1 VPQLGSDLVH
11 KRFTKR
17 IDHGT
22 IRSVTK
28 RLPWLLLIS
37 LVLSTGLLCPIPADA
52 QGERL
57 VLAFYYAWFD
67 LTTWQKPLSDQPA
80 HPYASTDPAAIERH
94 VAEAQQAGIDAFV
107 QSWYGPQVE
116 NNQTETNF
124 ARLLDISAQHGFR
137 AAVDLEVM
145 SPFFH
150 STTDVVNAL
159 NHLLS
164 VHAQHP
170 AYLRVGGKPVVFFWR
185 QGQYSI
191 ETWANIRAQVDPGR
205 SSIWIA
211 EGTDPSY
218 LGPFDGLHLYSVAW
232 SGDPA
237 GVLAGWGDRV
247 REWGAAQGV
256 SRTWVAT
263 VMPGY
268 DDLNTGRADAF
279 VRSRAGGEY
288 YRQCWNGAT
297 GSNAD
302 WVVITS
308 YNEWLE
314 GTQVETS
321 AGYGDF
327 YLNLTAEL
335 AAAYRQG
342 VPAALGQASTAL
354 SPPTDTPAPTETPQ
368 PTAPPPTDTPM
379 PLPTDTP
386 TPPPSPTPTLSPTPS
401 PTATNV
407 PTYTPSPTSTPL
419 PTPPSTPS
427 PMPTPTLADRA
438 ATWPWG
444 GWALGAAVALLALGA
459 VVQALRLRRDVM
471 GDGIAESAEER

>member
-1 VPQLGSDLVH
+1 M
-11 KRFTKR
+11 TKHR
-17 IDHGT
+17 A
-22 IRSVTK
+22 
-28 RLPWLLLIS
+28 LLL
-37 LVLSTGLLCPIPADA
+37 LLLLLLTTGLLRPISADA

-80 HPYASTDPAAIERH
+80 QPYASTDPAAIERH
-94 VAEAQQAGIDAFV
+94 VAEAQRAGIDGFV

-137 AAVDLEVM
+137 AAVDLEVT

-159 NHLLS
+159 NYLLT
-164 VHAQHP
+164 VHAQRP
-170 AYLRVGGKPVVFFWR
+170 AYLRVGGRPVIFFWR
-185 QGQYSI
+185 QGQYSV
-191 ETWANIRAQVDPGR
+191 ETWASIRAQVDPDR
-205 SSIWIA
+205 TSIWIA
-211 EGTDPSY
+211 EGTDLSY

-232 SGDPA
+232 SADPA

-268 DDLNTGRADAF
+268 DDLNTGRAGAF

-288 YRQCWNGAT
+288 YRQCWNGAI
-297 GSNAD
+297 GSEAD
-302 WVVITS
+302 WVLITS
-308 YNEWLE
+308 FNEWRE
-314 GTQVETS
+314 GTQIETS

-342 VPAALGQASTAL
+342 APAALGEAPTAPPPPTETVMPTETTQPTTPPSTDTPTPL
-354 SPPTDTPAPTETPQ
+354 PTDTPAPT
-368 PTAPPPTDTPM
+368 
-379 PLPTDTP
+379 
-386 TPPPSPTPTLSPTPS
+386 PSPTPTPSPSPS

-407 PTYTPSPTSTPL
+407 PTHTPSPTRIPA
-419 PTPPSTPS
+419 PT
-427 PMPTPTLADRA
+427 PTPTLTGRA

-459 VVQALRLRRDVM
+459 VVQALRLRRDVV

>member
-1 VPQLGSDLVH
+1 
-11 KRFTKR
+11 
-17 IDHGT
+17 
-22 IRSVTK
+22 VTK
-28 RLPWLLLIS
+28 LLLWLLL
-37 LVLSTGLLCPIPADA
+37 LPVVLSTGLLRPIPADA

-80 HPYASTDPAAIERH
+80 QPYVSTDPAAIERH
-94 VAEAQQAGIDAFV
+94 VREARQAGIDGFV

-116 NNQTETNF
+116 NNQTEANF

-137 AAVDLEVM
+137 AAVDLEVT

-170 AYLRVGGKPVVFFWR
+170 AYLRVNGKPVVFFWR

-191 ETWANIRAQVDPGR
+191 ETWNSIRAQVDPGR
-205 SSIWIA
+205 SSIWIT

-232 SGDPA
+232 SADPA

-247 REWGAAQGV
+247 REWGAAQGA
-256 SRTWVAT
+256 SKTWVAT

-268 DDLNTGRADAF
+268 DDLNTGRGDAF

-288 YRQCWNGAT
+288 YRQCWNGAI
-297 GSNAD
+297 SSAAD

-308 YNEWLE
+308 FNEWRE
-314 GTQVETS
+314 GTMIETS
-321 AGYGDF
+321 AGYGDL

-342 VPAALGQASTAL
+342 APAALGQAPTAPL
-354 SPPTDTPAPTETPQ
+354 PPTETPAPAEEPQPTAPSPLDTPTPPPTDTPALTPS
-368 PTAPPPTDTPM
+368 
-379 PLPTDTP
+379 P
-386 TPPPSPTPTLSPTPS
+386 TPPPSPTPS

-407 PTYTPSPTSTPL
+407 PTPTPSPTSTPP
-419 PTPPSTPS
+419 PTPTPTPS
-427 PMPTPTLADRA
+427 PTPTLVDRA

-459 VVQALRLRRDVM
+459 VVQALRLRRDVV
-471 GDGIAESAEER
+471 GDRIAEPAEER